1 VARHFLRSTDGA
13 TKPREPGKTEAGVKG
28 LNKRDEHQQ
37 MTIRRYRTQEVA
49 VSSPASSIQ
58 NGVQTSEKAV
68 RAEADAGAKMA
79 IDLRDRRVADARFSK
94 RLDLSGSGLAA
105 LNLEAVCHRCL
116 RLERIGDDDREAERP

>member
-1 VARHFLRSTDGA
+1 
-13 TKPREPGKTEAGVKG
+13 

-94 RLDLSGSGLAA
+94 RLDL
-105 LNLEAVCHRCL
+105 
-116 RLERIGDDDREAERP
+116 